1 MPNFLKTPQKKAD
14 GTSKKVKPAKS
25 RVKKAKPPKAKEK
38 KTPKNKK
45 AFIFLTAILVVAV
58 TGSAAAITLLTLA
71 KTGTSDENEPEAP
84 AYYFSKKEELSSVT
98 KVLGPRD
105 FEKLD
110 SLSSEQEE
118 SQTSGEAEPTN
129 TGESYK
135 YFHAADVS
143 ADLNSYKTYLE
154 EEKNFIDVTKNSQEE
169 KPSSHEEKLEIY
181 QLAGPSADSGSYLCI
196 TLKEEEDGY
205 TVTAYKGDQP
215 WNMYIKEIW
224 NQQKKELAEADE
236 SSQTSNTIEEAEK
249 SVSSQE
255 QQKLGLP
262 EPTNS
267 YQYIASPGIAKIDGI
282 NYYTVRTYKRQ
293 ADSTLIY
300 IATYLSDYSTGD
312 VAFQYDE
319 VTGEAT
325 PLP

>member
-1 MPNFLKTPQKKAD
+1 MPNFLKTPQKKAE

-38 KTPKNKK
+38 KAHKNKK

-71 KTGTSDENEPEAP
+71 KTGTSSEKEPEAP
-84 AYYFSKKEELSSVT
+84 AYYFSKEEGLSSVT

-118 SQTSGEAEPTN
+118 SQTSGEAEPTDA
-129 TGESYK
+129 GESYK

-143 ADLNSYKTYLE
+143 ADLKSYKTYLE
-154 EEKNFIDVTKNSQEE
+154 EEKNFIDVTKNNQEE
-169 KPSSHEEKLEIY
+169 KSSSPEEKLEVY
-181 QLAGPSADSGSYLCI
+181 QLSGPSADSGSYLSI

-215 WNMYIKEIW
+215 WNAYIKEIW
-224 NQQKKELAEADE
+224 NQQKKELAESDD
-236 SSQTSNTIEEAEK
+236 SSQTNSTIEEAER

-255 QQKLGLP
+255 QKKLGLP

-267 YQYIASPGIAKIDGI
+267 YEYIAAPGIAKIDGS

-319 VTGEAT
+319 ITGEAT